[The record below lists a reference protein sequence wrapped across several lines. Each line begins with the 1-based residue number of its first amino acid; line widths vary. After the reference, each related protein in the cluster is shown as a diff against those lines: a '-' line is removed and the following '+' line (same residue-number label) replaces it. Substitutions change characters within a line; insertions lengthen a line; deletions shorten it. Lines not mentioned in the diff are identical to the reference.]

1 MKDRTALV
9 LAALFLAGC
18 SGVRT
23 YQTVTPA
30 PAASSTNLTNRS
42 THGEIPKLLNVYAA
56 DEPSTPNAAVS
67 GMPERVYVPNNL
79 AGTADVIDPATYR
92 IVGHFRVGRS
102 PQHIAPSWDLQHLYV
117 DNTASNTLTVIDPH
131 TSLQT
136 GTLSI
141 TDPYNLYFTPDGRK
155 AIVVAERNRRL
166 DFRDPDTWALIK
178 SVPIRWWGVDHL
190 DFSTNGSYLLAS
202 TEFSG
207 EVIRIDVAAMAITGA
222 CKVGGLPVD
231 VKLAPDGSIFY
242 VANQMRNGVS
252 VVEPQRMVE
261 IGFIPTGL
269 GAHGLAIS
277 RDTRRL
283 YVSNRREGS
292 ISVIDFATRRVSA
305 TWSVGGSP
313 DMMQVSPD
321 GRQLWV
327 SNRYHGSVSV
337 VDTANGRLLHVIKV
351 GGGPHGLSYFPQ
363 PGRFSLGHNGVYR

>member
-1 MKDRTALV
+1 M
-9 LAALFLAGC
+9 
-18 SGVRT
+18 
-23 YQTVTPA
+23 
-30 PAASSTNLTNRS
+30 
-42 THGEIPKLLNVYAA
+42 NVYAA
-56 DEPSTPNAAVS
+56 DESTTPNRAVS

-79 AGTADVIDPATYR
+79 SGTADVIDPATYR

-117 DNTASNTLTVIDPH
+117 DNTASNTLTVIDPR

-136 GTLSI
+136 GTLPIS
-141 TDPYNLYFTPDGRK
+141 DPYNLYFTPDGRK
-155 AIVVAERNRRL
+155 AIVVAERNRQL
-166 DFRDPDTWALIK
+166 DFRDVDTWALIK
-178 SVPIRWWGVDHL
+178 SVPVRWRGVDHL
-190 DFSTNGSYLLAS
+190 DFSANGSYLLAS

-207 EVIRIDVAAMAITGA
+207 EVVRIDVAAMAITGA
-222 CKVGGLPVD
+222 LKVGGLPVD
-231 VKLAPDGSIFY
+231 VKLAPDGSVFY

-261 IGFIPTGL
+261 IAFIPTGA

-277 RDTRRL
+277 RDTKRL
-283 YVSNRREGS
+283 YVSNRRDGS

-305 TWSVGGSP
+305 TWNVGGSP

-321 GRQLWV
+321 GGQLWV

-337 VDTANGRLLHVIKV
+337 IDTANGRLLHVIKV
-351 GGGPHGLSYFPQ
+351 GAGPHGLSYFPQ